1 MLQPPLA
8 QISADKVDGTTKG
21 DCKRMGIVQQGN
33 RTAGQLQRRKTSI
46 FSEYHYYASPPRSG
60 LVLHPLIRKKSK

>member
-1 MLQPPLA
+1 
-8 QISADKVDGTTKG
+8 
-21 DCKRMGIVQQGN
+21 MGIVQQGN

-60 LVLHPLIRKKSK
+60 LVLLPEVNIFKICYIAHITNGNEQRFD